1 MPFLIG
7 VILALILAI
16 FASVVGF
23 DRDRSYYAT
32 VLAVIGLLYGL
43 FAAISGST
51 TTLLLESIGIIAF
64 LIISV
69 AGFKISQ
76 WFLVAGLAAHG
87 VFDFF
92 HGHLIANSGV
102 PSFWPMFCLSYDVTA
117 PAYLAWLLRRRR
129 TLARE
134 ASVT

>member
-1 MPFLIG
+1 MALLIG
-7 VILALILAI
+7 VILALALGI
-16 FASVVGF
+16 FGSVVGF

-51 TTLLLESIGIIAF
+51 TTLLLESIGITVF
-64 LIISV
+64 LILSV
-69 AGFKISQ
+69 LGFKISQ

-92 HGHLIANSGV
+92 HGHLIANTGV
-102 PSFWPMFCLSYDVTA
+102 PVWWPGFCGGYDVTA
-117 PAYLAWLLRRRR
+117 AAYLAWLLRRRR
-129 TLARE
+129 TPKLAM
-134 ASVT
+134 